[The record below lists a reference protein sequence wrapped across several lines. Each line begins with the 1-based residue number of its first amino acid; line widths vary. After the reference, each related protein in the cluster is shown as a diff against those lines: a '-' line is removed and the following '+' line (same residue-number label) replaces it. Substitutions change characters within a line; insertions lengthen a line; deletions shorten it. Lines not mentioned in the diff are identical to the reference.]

1 MPDSHLPPVLRPMLS
16 GATGIPEAA
25 AGDRRAWRYLIEPK
39 WDGVRAIVTVH
50 DGQVRLTSRNDH
62 DVSAAYPELVHP
74 PPTLAGR
81 SAVLD
86 GEVVAIGERGRPE
99 FGLLQR
105 RMHVRRPSEAL
116 IGEVPVNI
124 VLFDILWLDGESL
137 TALDQERRREI
148 LVGLAIGHPPWLTS
162 PLLDLP
168 ADQDLVTTVRDLG
181 LEGFMMKRADA
192 PYLPG
197 RRSDAWRKVKC
208 VRRREFVVGG
218 WLEGRRSRA
227 GGLGS
232 LALGVWDGPPGGD
245 RHLRFVGMAGSGI
258 SQTDVEAFSGALVH
272 LSRRESPFSGPT
284 PPGVRYLEPVLV
296 AEVTFS
302 EVTAAGTLR
311 HPVLEGFRTDVAAD
325 DVVIDAE
332 LPELAG

>member
-1 MPDSHLPPVLRPMLS
+1 MAESVHPPVLRPMLS
-16 GATGIPEAA
+16 GATGIPTV
-25 AGDRRAWRYLIEPK
+25 GGRDQRSRYLIEPK
-39 WDGVRAIVTVH
+39 WDGVRAMVTVH
-50 DGQVRLTSRNDH
+50 GGEVRLASRNDH
-62 DVSAAYPELVHP
+62 DVTAAYPELAHP
-74 PPTLAGR
+74 PPVLVGR

-86 GEVVAIGERGRPE
+86 GEVVAIGARGRAE

-105 RMHVRRPSEAL
+105 RMHVRHPSEAL
-116 IGEVPVNI
+116 VAEVPVDI
-124 VLFDILWLDGESL
+124 MVFDVLWLDGDLL
-137 TALDQERRREI
+137 TDMGQEQRREI
-148 LVGLAIGHPPWLTS
+148 LAGLAISHPPWITS

-168 ADQDLVTTVRDLG
+168 ADEDLVATVRDLG

-218 WLEGRRSRA
+218 WLEGRRSRT

-232 LALGVWDGPPGGD
+232 LALGVWDAPVGGD

-258 SQTDVEAFSGALVH
+258 SQADVEAFRSALVE

-325 DVVIDAE
+325 DVVIDGE
-332 LPELAG
+332 LPELTQ

>member
-1 MPDSHLPPVLRPMLS
+1 MLS
-16 GATGIPEAA
+16 GATGIPS
-25 AGDRRAWRYLIEPK
+25 GDSPPWRYLIEPK
-39 WDGVRAIVTVH
+39 WDGVRAIVTIH
-50 DGQVRLTSRNDH
+50 GGQVRLSSRNDN
-62 DVSAAYPELVHP
+62 DVTAAYPELAQP
-74 PPTLAGR
+74 PPTLGGR

-86 GEVVAIGERGRPE
+86 GEVVAIGRRDRPD

-105 RMHVRRPSEAL
+105 RMHVRHPNPAL
-116 IGEVPVNI
+116 VAEVPVNI
-124 VLFDILWLDGESL
+124 VLFDVLWLDGDVL
-137 TALDQERRREI
+137 TALPQERRRDI
-148 LVGLAIGHPPWLTS
+148 LAGLAISDPPWLTS

-168 ADQDLVTTVRDLG
+168 ADQDLVATIRDLG

-218 WLEGRRSRA
+218 WLEGRRSRT
-227 GGLGS
+227 GELGS
-232 LALGVWDGPPGGD
+232 LALGVWDAPPGGE

-258 SQTDVEAFSGALVH
+258 SQADVEAFRSALVE
-272 LSRRESPFSGPT
+272 LSRRESPFSGAT
-284 PPGVRYLEPVLV
+284 PAGVRYLEPVLV

-332 LPELAG
+332 LPELAQ

>member
-1 MPDSHLPPVLRPMLS
+1 MAESARPPVLRPMLS
-16 GATGIPEAA
+16 GAAGIPSSA
-25 AGDRRAWRYLIEPK
+25 AGDARWRYLIEPK
-39 WDGVRAIVTVH
+39 WDGVRAIVTV
-50 DGQVRLTSRNDH
+50 DGGHVRLTSRNDH
-62 DVSAAYPELVHP
+62 DVTAAYPELADP
-74 PPTLAGR
+74 PPTLVGR

-86 GEVVAIGERGRPE
+86 GEVVAIGERGRPD

-105 RMHVRRPSEAL
+105 RMHVRNPGEAL
-116 IGEVPVNI
+116 LAEVPVNI
-124 VLFDILWLDGESL
+124 VLFDVLWLDGDTL
-137 TALDQERRREI
+137 TALTQGRRREV
-148 LVGLAIGHPPWLTS
+148 LDELAIAHPPWLTS

-168 ADQDLVTTVRDLG
+168 ADQDLVATVRELG
-181 LEGFMMKRADA
+181 LEGFMMKRTDA

-218 WLEGRRSRA
+218 WLEGRRSRT
-227 GGLGS
+227 GTLGS
-232 LALGVWDGPPGGD
+232 LALGVWDAPPGAD

-258 SQTDVEAFSGALVH
+258 SQADVEAFRSALVH
-272 LSRRESPFSGPT
+272 LSRRDSPFAGPT
-284 PPGVRYLEPVLV
+284 PRGVRYLEPVLV

-332 LPELAG
+332 LPELAR